1 MSQNFSLICH
11 FSLYDLLLS
20 MVYQELPCIKLVGLH
35 FLHIKHNC
43 HVEVRVIKLIKFD
56 MINNFQSCGPL
67 TSAHGWQ
74 LNEINQTSYST
85 VHNIDRCLC
94 NPNWQSQIKWENY
107 YFKLLS
113 KCTLGE
119 LGLQAEKNNEKCF
132 QVPKYL

>member
-1 MSQNFSLICH
+1 MTKENVKLKNLVVRLLKLPCYVGLI
-11 FSLYDLLLS
+11 S

-94 NPNWQSQIKWENY
+94 NPN
-107 YFKLLS
+107 
-113 KCTLGE
+113 
-119 LGLQAEKNNEKCF
+119 
-132 QVPKYL
+132 